1 MPKKTHSNSSKTHEN
16 RRAFRTNRKKLKMR
30 KTIEIQNLKC
40 GGCAN
45 TVITKLYTLEAISNV
60 EVEVGTSKVS
70 FDYTS
75 SNNLKRV
82 EKKLIQLGYPPVGL
96 DNTIASKA
104 KSFVSCAVGKMS

>member
-1 MPKKTHSNSSKTHEN
+1 
-16 RRAFRTNRKKLKMR
+16 MR

-45 TVITKLYTLEAISNV
+45 TVITKLNTLETISNV
-60 EVEVGTSKVS
+60 EVEIETFKVS

-75 SNNLKRV
+75 SNDLTLV

-96 DNTIASKA
+96 DNTITSKA
-104 KSFVSCAVGKMS
+104 KSFVSCAVGKIS

>member
-1 MPKKTHSNSSKTHEN
+1 
-16 RRAFRTNRKKLKMR
+16 MR

-45 TVITKLYTLEAISNV
+45 TVITKLNTLDAINNV
-60 EVEVGTSKVS
+60 EVETSKVS

-75 SNNLKRV
+75 SNDLAFV
-82 EKKLIQLGYPPVGL
+82 EKKLSQLGYPPLGL
-96 DNTIASKA
+96 DNPLTTKA

>member
-1 MPKKTHSNSSKTHEN
+1 
-16 RRAFRTNRKKLKMR
+16 MR

-45 TVITKLYTLEAISNV
+45 TVITKLNTLDAINNV
-60 EVEVGTSKVS
+60 EVEVETSKVS

-75 SNNLKRV
+75 SNDLAFV
-82 EKKLIQLGYPPVGL
+82 EKKLSQLGYPPLGL
-96 DNTIASKA
+96 DNPLTTKA